1 MDAPSIGLLGVAGV
15 AVFHTAA
22 GPDHWLPFVMLAR
35 ARGWSRTRTYAV
47 TAACGLG
54 HIASSLV
61 LGVGGLAVGYEIAR
75 LAGVEAIRGDLA
87 AWALLAF
94 GLAYAV
100 WGVRRAL
107 RRHHAIELHA
117 HGDHVHVHRHG
128 VSRHVH
134 PHGTE
139 GGWRRQQTTFW
150 SLFLVFVLGPCEPL
164 IPLFMVP
171 LAEGKLA
178 LAWTM
183 AAVFTAVT
191 IAAML
196 VLVAVALAGLE
207 RLPVRGLERWSH
219 ALAGA
224 VVASCGVAMLF
235 GL

>member
-1 MDAPSIGLLGVAGV
+1 MDATSIGLLGVAGV
-15 AVFHTAA
+15 AVVHTAA
-22 GPDHWLPFVMLAR
+22 GPDHWLPFIMLSR
-35 ARGWSRTRTYAV
+35 ARGWSRVRTFAV

-61 LGVGGLAVGYEIAR
+61 LGVGGLALGYELAR
-75 LAGVEAIRGDLA
+75 LAGIEEIRGDLA
-87 AWALLAF
+87 AWGLLAF
-94 GLAYAV
+94 GLAYAL

-107 RRHHAIELHA
+107 RRRHVIELHA
-117 HGDHVHVHRHG
+117 HGDHVHVHRHAIH
-128 VSRHVH
+128 RHVH
-134 PHGTE
+134 APE
-139 GGWRRQQTTFW
+139 PGWKQQQTTFW

-171 LAEGKLA
+171 LGEGKPA

-191 IAAML
+191 IASML
-196 VLVAVALAGLE
+196 LLVGIALAGLD
-207 RLPVRGLERWSH
+207 RVPVRGLERWSH

-224 VVASCGVAMLF
+224 VVASCGVAMLL